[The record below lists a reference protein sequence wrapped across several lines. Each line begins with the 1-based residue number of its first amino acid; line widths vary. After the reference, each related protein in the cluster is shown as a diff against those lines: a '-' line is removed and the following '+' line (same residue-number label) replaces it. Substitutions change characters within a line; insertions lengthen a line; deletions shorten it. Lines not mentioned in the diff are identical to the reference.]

1 MSEQNL
7 DNDNKKS
14 DASASTDESTDET
27 TEQSKQEHIKERL
40 KDLGVSEESARP
52 EKSWYARYGN
62 YVISTIIIVLGVI
75 YWLEYRTSANDSV
88 EQVAQKDASSEQ
100 HQNSNPH
107 NSNPHN
113 SGFQVSDQHMA
124 WMKQNG
130 MTHNM
135 HQQKAWEG
143 QKLRQQEWQKRA
155 REQQVKNRQ
164 AWENNMRE
172 QQARN
177 EKAWEQYRKQQQAM
191 NQARYSARNS
201 NQGNA
206 PHMNNRRP
214 YQGGYPNPYGNSNQ
228 RNYSQGSGYI
238 QQPGYTQQPRY
249 QQQYPNQPYPQR
261 W

>member
-7 DNDNKKS
+7 DNDNQNS
-14 DASASTDESTDET
+14 EASGNTDTT

-62 YVISTIIIVLGVI
+62 YLIGTIIIVLGLI
-75 YWLEYRTSANDSV
+75 YWLEYRTSVDDSV
-88 EQVAQKDASSEQ
+88 EQVAQKDVSSGQ

-107 NSNPHN
+107 S
-113 SGFQVSDQHMA
+113 SDVQMNNQRMA

-130 MTHNM
+130 MNPNSMNRNM
-135 HQQKAWEG
+135 QQPMTWEE

-164 AWENNMRE
+164 AWENQMRD

-177 EKAWEQYRKQQQAM
+177 QQAWEQYRKQQQAM
-191 NQARYSARNS
+191 NQARFSARES
-201 NQGNA
+201 NQGNV
-206 PHMNNRRP
+206 PQMNNGRP

-228 RNYSQGSGYI
+228 GNYSQGPGYM
-238 QQPGYTQQPRY
+238 QQPGYW
-249 QQQYPNQPYPQR
+249 QQYPNQPYPQR

>member
-7 DNDNKKS
+7 DKDNKNS
-14 DASASTDESTDET
+14 DASASTDESTDKT

-75 YWLEYRTSANDSV
+75 YWLEYRTTANDSV
-88 EQVAQKDASSEQ
+88 EQVAQKDTSSEQ
-100 HQNSNPH
+100 YQNSNQH
-107 NSNPHN
+107 NSDV
-113 SGFQVSDQHMA
+113 QVDDQHMV

-130 MTHNM
+130 MMHNM
-135 HQQKAWEG
+135 QQQKTWEE
-143 QKLRQQEWQKRA
+143 QKIRQQEWQKQA

-164 AWENNMRE
+164 AWENQMRE

-177 EKAWEQYRKQQQAM
+177 QQAWEQYRKQQQAM
-191 NQARYSARNS
+191 NQARFPARDS
-201 NQGNA
+201 NQGNV
-206 PHMNNRRP
+206 PQMNNGRP

-228 RNYSQGSGYI
+228 GNYSQG
-238 QQPGYTQQPRY
+238 PGYMQQPRY
-249 QQQYPNQPYPQR
+249 WQQYPNQPYPQR